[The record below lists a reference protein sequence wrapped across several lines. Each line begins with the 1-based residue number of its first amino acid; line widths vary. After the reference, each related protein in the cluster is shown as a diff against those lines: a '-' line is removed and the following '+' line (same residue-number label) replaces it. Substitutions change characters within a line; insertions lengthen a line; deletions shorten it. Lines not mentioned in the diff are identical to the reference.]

1 MWSAALPCRLTGS
14 AVGAAAV
21 AILAF
26 AASASGTQSAPSA
39 PSGQVWAIA
48 LPAGVSSVSQARLQW
63 LAGKGVNTVVTVG
76 MPQKPLARL
85 AVSARRARIT
95 VIAARTTP
103 PKRACAARAGTLQ
116 TCAALVRS
124 PAAAVKLARRSV
136 VDYVIV
142 HVTGPKQLRFLRGG
156 RFQRSRI
163 VALLPPQTAAAWR
176 TGVAYA
182 SADSSLDLGVSSR
195 LSSPALNGFAAALP
209 RQRTAAAAVPAAP
222 GALLVVGRSS
232 SSVALRWTA
241 SPGDVEGYGVYRD
254 GTFVLNVSGPAI
266 TLTGLT
272 CGRAYAFDVDAY
284 RGSSRS
290 ERISTTASTDACPGP
305 GGGGG
310 GGGGTPADAVPPTAP
325 TGLAKSSST
334 QTSIRVIWTAATDN
348 VGVAG
353 YRLYRGGALVA
364 TSLIVDYTFSGLTC
378 GTSYPLEVA
387 AYDAAGNSSARTA
400 LTSATSACSGGG
412 DSTAPSL
419 PGALSATGTTT
430 TSISVSWGAS
440 TDNVG
445 VSGYGL
451 YRNNASTGSTPSTSA
466 TFGGLVCGSSYSLA
480 VDAYDAAGN
489 RSAKRS
495 LTAATA
501 ACPPS
506 SDTQAP
512 SVPQGMAFTTV
523 AQTTVGLTWLA
534 STDNVGV
541 AGYRLLRDG
550 ASVATVPTPG
560 YTFVG
565 LTCGTTYTFT
575 LQAYDAAG
583 NSSNGAEATGSTT
596 TAACSGGGS
605 PPPPPPPPGPT
616 PPPAGTI
623 NVAPG
628 GSLDQAYSQAQDGWV
643 IQLSA
648 DDYGIW
654 RPAGG
659 SKQVTIK
666 GVTGTRFRQLYSQ
679 FDNVTFDGLDIDAG
693 GIKTSGGAA
702 FESHGDN
709 ATFKN
714 GRIGNVSDEKAA
726 LISGTNFTF
735 DNVFFHDA
743 VLKTDGVHM
752 ECVYAIVVPGF
763 TIRNSTFRNC
773 AVMDLFFTYG
783 DWWSPRPPAYG
794 NVTIENNQFE
804 SSRFDNG
811 VCCHYYGLYIG
822 NVAYPAPGT
831 LNGWKIRNNWFE
843 NEVAVAPSLGSG
855 NIFCGNTGSPL
866 NASWRTTC

>member
-1 MWSAALPCRLTGS
+1 
-14 AVGAAAV
+14 
-21 AILAF
+21 
-26 AASASGTQSAPSA
+26 
-39 PSGQVWAIA
+39 
-48 LPAGVSSVSQARLQW
+48 
-63 LAGKGVNTVVTVG
+63 
-76 MPQKPLARL
+76 
-85 AVSARRARIT
+85 
-95 VIAARTTP
+95 
-103 PKRACAARAGTLQ
+103 
-116 TCAALVRS
+116 
-124 PAAAVKLARRSV
+124 
-136 VDYVIV
+136 
-142 HVTGPKQLRFLRGG
+142 
-156 RFQRSRI
+156 
-163 VALLPPQTAAAWR
+163 
-176 TGVAYA
+176 
-182 SADSSLDLGVSSR
+182 
-195 LSSPALNGFAAALP
+195 
-209 RQRTAAAAVPAAP
+209 
-222 GALLVVGRSS
+222 
-232 SSVALRWTA
+232 
-241 SPGDVEGYGVYRD
+241 
-254 GTFVLNVSGPAI
+254 
-266 TLTGLT
+266 
-272 CGRAYAFDVDAY
+272 
-284 RGSSRS
+284 
-290 ERISTTASTDACPGP
+290 
-305 GGGGG
+305 
-310 GGGGTPADAVPPTAP
+310 
-325 TGLAKSSST
+325 
-334 QTSIRVIWTAATDN
+334 
-348 VGVAG
+348 
-353 YRLYRGGALVA
+353 
-364 TSLIVDYTFSGLTC
+364 
-378 GTSYPLEVA
+378 
-387 AYDAAGNSSARTA
+387 
-400 LTSATSACSGGG
+400 
-412 DSTAPSL
+412 
-419 PGALSATGTTT
+419 
-430 TSISVSWGAS
+430 
-440 TDNVG
+440 
-445 VSGYGL
+445 
-451 YRNNASTGSTPSTSA
+451 
-466 TFGGLVCGSSYSLA
+466 
-480 VDAYDAAGN
+480 
-489 RSAKRS
+489 
-495 LTAATA
+495 
-501 ACPPS
+501 
-506 SDTQAP
+506 
-512 SVPQGMAFTTV
+512 MAFTTV

-648 DDYGIW
+648 GDYGIW